1 MAKLS
6 IKPGSTSQT
15 VYVFVEDSSSTVGAG
30 LTGLAYNTAS
40 LTAYYVRPLG
50 SATAITLAT
59 QTVTGAYS
67 SGGFVEVSSS
77 NVPGLYR
84 LDLPDA
90 VLATGVR
97 SVVVMLKGATNM
109 APVRLEI
116 DLNAEVNVT
125 HFAGS
130 TASTYDG
137 TAQAGASSTIT
148 LQSGSSSTDNLYR
161 GRKVTLV
168 GGTGAGQSRWVTA
181 YVGSTLV
188 ATVYPAWTTTPDSTS
203 QYIFEDTA
211 DANVT
216 HVGGTAQTARDLGAS
231 VLLSSGTGPGQVKL
245 SNGYV
250 APNWADVA
258 NATSTVALTNTTFST
273 TQAVA
278 SVTGAVGS
286 VTGNV
291 GGNVVGSVA
300 SVTGNVGGNVSGNV
314 TGSVGSVT
322 GNVAGNVAGSV
333 ASVVGSVGGS
343 VLGSV
348 ASVAAGGIS
357 STSFAAATGL
367 RTVQS
372 GTAQGGTSTTITL
385 DSGASSTTDLYVNL
399 ECVLT
404 GGTGAGQTR
413 AATAYNGTTKV
424 LTVNSAWTVTPDNTT
439 TFALRPQGLTPAVTG
454 LTAADVW
461 AYGTRT
467 LTSGSGLTVA
477 AVSGTVNAN
486 VVQVSGDSIAAD
498 NWEAMLDGT
507 GGVTLSLGRLDL
519 NHPTLAPVSIVA
531 GGSAAVAVTNT
542 DATFPAV
549 YVSASAAGAVSLVG
563 NHATTPTLTLVNSGA
578 GGVLD
583 DDTLAAFAAAVAVGL
598 DDVLVESG
606 ISASSNLTND
616 TGTQLTSINLRQAV
630 AAILSATA
638 AKLAGGGTTSITTK
652 PGGKPSGNNR
662 ITATVDDNRN
672 RTAVV
677 LKVPD

>member
-6 IKPGSTSQT
+6 VKPGSTSQT

-90 VLATGVR
+90 ALATGVR

-125 HFAGS
+125 HSVG
-130 TASTYDG
+130 TALTNYSG
-137 TAQAGASSTIT
+137 VAQAGTSTTIT
-148 LQSGSSSTDNLYR
+148 LQSGSSTTDNLYR
-161 GRKVTLV
+161 GRKITLV
-168 GGTGAGQSRWVTA
+168 GGTGQDQSRWITA

-203 QYIFEDTA
+203 QYVFEDTA

-216 HVGGTAQTARDLGAS
+216 HLGGTLQTARDVGAS
-231 VLLSSGTGPGQVKL
+231 VLLSSGVGTGQVKL

-250 APNWADVA
+250 SPNWADVA
-258 NATSTVALTNTTFST
+258 NATSTVTLSNTTIST
-273 TQAVA
+273 SQVAASVTGAVGSVTGNVGGSVVGSVA
-278 SVTGAVGS
+278 SVTGNVGGSVAGSVTGSVGS

-300 SVTGNVGGNVSGNV
+300 SV
-314 TGSVGSVT
+314 
-322 GNVAGNVAGSV
+322 
-333 ASVVGSVGGS
+333 VGSVGGN

-348 ASVAAGGIS
+348 ASVAAGGIAS
-357 STSFAAATGL
+357 SSFAAATGMQAV
-367 RTVQS
+367 RS

-385 DSGASSTTDLYVNL
+385 DASASATTDLYVNL
-399 ECVLT
+399 EVVLT
-404 GGTGAGQTR
+404 GGTGAGQAR
-413 AATAYNGTTKV
+413 AATAYSGTTKV
-424 LTVNSAWTVTPDNTT
+424 LTVNSAWVTTPDNTT

-461 AYGTRT
+461 AYAART
-467 LTSGSGLTVA
+467 LTSAAGLTVA
-477 AVSGTVNAN
+477 GVS
-486 VVQVSGDSIAAD
+486 S
-498 NWEAMLDGT
+498 
-507 GGVTLSLGRLDL
+507 GVTLDASAL
-519 NHPTLAPVSIVA
+519 
-531 GGSAAVAVTNT
+531 AAVA
-542 DATFPAV
+542 DAVLDELLSGHTTAGSLGKAV
-549 YVSASAAGAVSLVG
+549 AD
-563 NHATTPTLTLVNSGA
+563 
-578 GGVLD
+578 VLD
-583 DDTLAAFAAAVAVGL
+583 DTGTSGVAVADKAGYSLAAAGVDL
-598 DDVLVESG
+598 VLVESG
-606 ISASSNLTND
+606 VSPSPALTND
-616 TGTQLTSINLRQAV
+616 SASQLSAINLRQALAV
-630 AAILSATA
+630 VLSAVA
-638 AKLAGGGTTSITTK
+638 AKLAGNTTDTVTTK
-652 PGGKPSGNNR
+652 PAAKPSGNTR
-662 ITATVDDNRN
+662 ITATVDADNN
-672 RTAVV
+672 RTAVT